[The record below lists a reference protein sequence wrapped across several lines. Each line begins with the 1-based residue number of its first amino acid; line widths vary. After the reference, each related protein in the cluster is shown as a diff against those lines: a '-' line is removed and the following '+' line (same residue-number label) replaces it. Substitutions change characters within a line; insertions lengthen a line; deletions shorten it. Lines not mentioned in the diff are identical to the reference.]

1 MPSYNIFLVDP
12 EKKEQLLTKFES
24 VGLKCTFDQ
33 IIDENRYRFYFC
45 FNPIDAQIDWL
56 KLYAD
61 FLHLDEEPKIKS
73 YFGVFMI
80 QLVNGSEYAISLGKS
95 HFYLA
100 PFCVYDFGL
109 QLAERIFADAKVKH
123 GKHFSS
129 RRNKTIVSYGK
140 LNDLNYESGEAIGF
154 VRGSTNNKEIWGK
167 TVSFG
172 QSVRLSSKYTPSE
185 LTNLLV
191 EIDRTLELPPRIHLP
206 RAKIIEDAVE
216 IQRLD
221 SYLAEEILGQRV
233 SVEMDEFTLNSV
245 YFVFLD
251 DYSGFQLDIK
261 TKVDEKYYARRSKE
275 VDSICGE
282 DIKTFLLAV
291 AADGIQLSRVLDDI
305 KVKFFRDGESFIT
318 RPLKELLEVAT
329 NDWCCLMG
337 GKWMKFSQDYIAY
350 LKDQVGF
357 IQVNIDEPIILKKN
371 LKEVEDTLIDRVVK
385 EKGYT
390 KLHKTSSEEMKHAGY
405 KNVEIADMKSTNCL
419 YFIKLGNTQDFSYV
433 LNQSLTTV
441 SLYRNRRLQA
451 DPSVEGIRYACIW
464 LIFDGRVNDVANLSE
479 LNSITFLIA
488 LNDWIMAVKDA
499 GFTPVANISYRR

>member
-1 MPSYNIFLVDP
+1 MPSYNIFLIDP
-12 EKKEQLLTKFES
+12 EKKEQLHVKFDS
-24 VGLKCTFDQ
+24 VGLRNTYDQ
-33 IIDENRYRFYFC
+33 VIEDNRYRFYFS

-56 KLYAD
+56 QLYSD
-61 FLHLDEEPKIKS
+61 FLRLDEEPKVKS

-80 QLVNGSEYAISLGKS
+80 QLPNGHEYAVSLGKS

-140 LNDLNYESGEAIGF
+140 LNDLSYESGEAIGF
-154 VRGSTNNKEIWGK
+154 VRGSTVNKETWGK

-172 QSVRLSSKYTPSE
+172 QSVRLSSKLTPGE
-185 LTNLLV
+185 LVRLLQEV
-191 EIDRTLELPPRIHLP
+191 EVALAAPSRIHLP
-206 RAKIIEDAVE
+206 RAKIISDDAE
-216 IQRLD
+216 IVRLNAF
-221 SYLAEEILGQRV
+221 LAEEFMSQRV

-245 YFVFLD
+245 YFVFQD
-251 DYSGFQLDIK
+251 DFDNFQLDLR
-261 TKVDEKYYARRSKE
+261 TKINDKYYARKSRIIDDIGS
-275 VDSICGE
+275 E
-282 DIKTFLLAV
+282 DVKAFLSGV
-291 AADGIQLSRVLDDI
+291 ASDGIQLSRILDD
-305 KVKFFRDGESFIT
+305 VKIVFYREGVKFIT

-329 NDWCCLMG
+329 DNWDCLMG

-357 IQVNIDEPIILKKN
+357 IQTNIDEPIILRKV

-385 EKGYT
+385 EKGYI
-390 KLHKTSSEEMKHAGY
+390 KLHKTSSEEMKLAGY

-419 YFIKLGNTQDFSYV
+419 YFVKLGNTQDFSYV
-433 LNQSLTTV
+433 LNQSLTTIN
-441 SLYRNRRLQA
+441 LYRNRRLQA
-451 DPSVEGIRYACIW
+451 DPEVEGIRFACIW
-464 LIFDGRVNDVANLSE
+464 LIFDGRVNDVLNLSDI
-479 LNSITFLIA
+479 NSITFLIA

-499 GFTPVANISYRR
+499 SFTPIANISYRR